1 MNIIIRMLIVLLV
14 LGSLGTPASARVSD
28 DSMSASNVPAMQHH
42 MAADAD
48 ADHSCCDDETNASEI
63 VAIQHMD
70 CDNTCSDCQHHCAGS
85 ASALTQSAFTFP
97 STLPA
102 QILRDDGTV
111 ITALPGYLD
120 RPPMA

>member
-28 DSMSASNVPAMQHH
+28 NTMSASDVPAMQHP

-48 ADHSCCDDETNASEI
+48 ADHSCCDDETSSSEVI
-63 VAIQHMD
+63 AIQHVD

>member
-28 DSMSASNVPAMQHH
+28 DGMSASHTAAMQHTVS
-42 MAADAD
+42 ADVD
-48 ADHSCCDDETNASEI
+48 AEHSCCDDEATSSEI
-63 VAIQHMD
+63 VVIQHMD

-97 STLPA
+97 STSPA
-102 QILRDDGTV
+102 QIMRDDGTA